1 MSKSGGFLQIL
12 THDNYKQTN
21 GIQVDFFYTSPMLEI
36 LQQTEVLSRHK
47 LYQRPYFWVQ
57 KLKKQN

>member
-21 GIQVDFFYTSPMLEI
+21 GIQVDFFYTSPMLEM

-47 LYQRPYFWVQ
+47 LYQRPYF
-57 KLKKQN
+57 